1 MALIDFVADAQLTVF
16 VVAHAVDLSL
26 GSEEQSIEYST
37 LNLLDLVAKIGQ
49 QGSCYFLRFV
59 HSQLSVFI

>member
-1 MALIDFVADAQLTVF
+1 MALVDFVADAQLTVF

-37 LNLLDLVAKIGQ
+37 LNLLDLVAEIDQ
-49 QGSCYFLRFV
+49 EGSCYFLWFI